1 MNIYIQTIIR
11 TGIIA
16 LSVLI
21 ACSCVNNIGEEEK
34 ENTSI
39 TPGDVP
45 IKISAK
51 TLHTQIYQ
59 KECNEAIGIYV
70 LVSPASLSKERY
82 VSNKRFSCT
91 ASGFTS
97 DEEIYYP
104 AEKIKCDFIS
114 YYPYQKAGITEE
126 KNTIDLTV
134 CTDQSSTV
142 NYNNSDFMTAQVSNV
157 ASGKKNVEL
166 PHIHQLCQLTV
177 RIKPTEGYDINV
189 LKKSNPSVRI
199 NDVFTQAKYNIETKE
214 FSLLNNIQ
222 NILPNGEW
230 KIDNG
235 ALIGKRSIL
244 IPQTMAAGTEIL
256 TLSADSKHYECQ
268 LTENYEL
275 GSGTSC
281 ELTIL
286 YNPQQGISG
295 IIPDINDWKEGNKSE
310 ITPIEKEEK
319 TCISISDFDFEQSS
333 VYNITSDGKIVA
345 EVCKEYLSA
354 SEIHTQAIVIYP
366 VKDGKSDWT
375 KGSVLQI
382 ISDDNTVHGGKV
394 MWHSD
399 TNTLSYTPGNQRPIS
414 SFYITSDLSIAF
426 APPIDPVLL
435 SIKKKILF
443 DVRGSEIITYP
454 IVKIG
459 TQYWTRKDLR
469 TTLYNDGKKIT
480 LKTASNY
487 SKSSAGYF
495 KESTFIFYNK
505 AAVIT
510 GKLAPKGWKIADNEA
525 WQLLKAY
532 VEGDGAVL
540 KGNDLWEKSEFAPS
554 NATGFNA
561 IATGI
566 FTKVKG
572 SDSSIYQFAGK
583 YATYWNMGTTQKTV
597 AENGVLLKYDTH
609 EIKGAA
615 YSDYC
620 GYSVRCVIE

>member
-1 MNIYIQTIIR
+1 MS
-11 TGIIA
+11 A
-16 LSVLI
+16 LI
-21 ACSCVNNIGEEEK
+21 ASSCVNSIGEEEK
-34 ENTSI
+34 EKTSI
-39 TPGDVP
+39 TPSDIP

-70 LVSPASLSKERY
+70 LVSPATLSKERY

-134 CTDQSSTV
+134 CTDQSSIAS
-142 NYNNSDFMTAQVSNV
+142 YNNSDFMTAQVSNV

-166 PHIHQLCQLTV
+166 PHIHQLCQLTI
-177 RIKPTEGYDINV
+177 RIKPTGGYDINA
-189 LKKSNPSVRI
+189 LKKNNPSIRI
-199 NDVFTQAKYNIETKE
+199 NDVFTQARYDFETKE
-214 FSLLNNIQ
+214 FSLFNEIQ

-230 KIDNG
+230 SIDNG
-235 ALIGKRSIL
+235 TLIGKRSIL
-244 IPQTMAAGTEIL
+244 IPQTIAAGTEIL
-256 TLSADSKHYECQ
+256 TLSADSKRYECQ
-268 LTENYEL
+268 LAENYEL

-310 ITPIEKEEK
+310 ITPVEKVEK

-354 SEIHTQAIVIYP
+354 SEIHAQAIVIYP

-375 KGSVLQI
+375 KGTVLQI
-382 ISDDNTVHGGKV
+382 ISDDNAVHGGKV

-414 SFYITSDLSIAF
+414 SFYITSDLSITF
-426 APPIDPVLL
+426 IPPIDPVLL
-435 SIKKKILF
+435 SIKKKILS

-480 LKTASNY
+480 LKTATNY

-505 AAVIT
+505 AVVVT
-510 GKLAPKGWKIADNEA
+510 GKLAPKGWKIADNSA
-525 WQLLKAY
+525 WELLKIY
-532 VEGDGAVL
+532 IEGDGAVL
-540 KGNDLWEKSEFAPS
+540 KGDDLWEKSGFISS

-566 FTKVKG
+566 FTKVKEN
-572 SDSSIYQFAGK
+572 DSSIYQFARK
-583 YATYWNMGTTQKTV
+583 YTAYWNMGATQKAV
-597 AENGVLLKYDTH
+597 AENGVLLRYDTH

-620 GYSVRCVIE
+620 GYSVRCVVE